1 MEPGRPRGNAGAL
14 LVTALALVAPA
25 CGVGGGDGGGIVTA
39 SVRHLEVANA
49 LASGDLQVAAPDYVR
64 RVADEIGV
72 DLSSGDGFE
81 VISLADR
88 EPDGLRH
95 LRLQQ
100 THGGVPVLGSEVVVH
115 ADETTFLGLNGFLTG
130 NLDGFDVTAA
140 VSDGDATAIAEA
152 TADGTFSGAS
162 SRLVILT
169 GDDGRGAHLVWQVEF
184 LAQGA
189 TSANLWN
196 VFVDARDGS
205 VRKKYDAI
213 MTEAT
218 EQASGQGGNA
228 IFSRTWTSQLDVVA
242 DGGDYEFDTDR
253 LKTVDHRTGDPSKG
267 PIDAMPDPVANDAQ
281 GYGEITLNMMRDW
294 MGRNSI
300 DDDGMVVVQE
310 VHQNGYCGGAC
321 WGDKR
326 VHYDDKGYDAPSPGS
341 IDIVGHEINHG
352 FTQFHSGLT
361 YDKGK
366 QSAGLNEAF
375 SSVAGVI
382 VRHYAMGDAAGF
394 QLAHEIIKNGG
405 YVEDL
410 CNPTFRSDY
419 IRDARKWTPKV
430 EVHGAGAP
438 AGRAFCLAV
447 GRYKATGAGSS
458 TTDAVRQIGRIWYQA
473 NATYWTSSA
482 DFKTTCEGTID
493 AAQSLGFSS
502 EVVQA
507 LRDSWADVGVDCAG
521 AETFVCDNDGSC
533 DAGDGETCASCPS
546 DCGACSEDCSFW
558 KKSKCKIG
566 IGDCSRCDVA
576 PDCGDGE
583 CSADESDETCAE
595 DCGCAATGG
604 DCSIAPFGC
613 WCDATCLTYGDCCAD
628 VADSCQ

>member
-1 MEPGRPRGNAGAL
+1 MEPRQPRGRAGVFVVASL
-14 LVTALALVAPA
+14 ALATA
-25 CGVGGGDGGGIVTA
+25 CGGGEGSGEIVTE

-49 LASGDLQVAAPDYVR
+49 LASGDLHVAAADYAR
-64 RVADEIGV
+64 RVADELGI
-72 DLSSGDGFE
+72 DLSTGDDFE
-81 VISLADR
+81 VVSLAAR
-88 EPDGLRH
+88 EPNGLRH
-95 LRLQQ
+95 VRLQQ
-100 THGGVPVLGSEVVVH
+100 THGGVPVLGSDLVVH
-115 ADETTFLGLNGFLTG
+115 ADETTFLGLNGFLTR
-130 NLDGFDVTAA
+130 NLDGFDLTAT
-140 VSDGDATAIAEA
+140 VSETDATAIAEG
-152 TADGTFSGAS
+152 TAEGTLSGET

-169 GDDGRGAHLVWQVEF
+169 GDGGRGASLVWQVEF
-184 LAQGA
+184 LAQRA
-189 TSANLWN
+189 TRANLWN
-196 VFVDARDGS
+196 VFVDARDGH

-213 MTEAT
+213 QTET
-218 EQASGQGGNA
+218 VQASGQGGND
-228 IFSRTWTSQLDVVA
+228 IFAKTWSAQLDA
-242 DGGDYEFDTDR
+242 EEDGGDVEFDTDR
-253 LKTVDHRTGDPSKG
+253 LKTVDHNTGDPSKG
-267 PIDAMPDPVANDAQ
+267 PVDAMPDAVANDAQ
-281 GYGEITLNMMRDW
+281 GYGEVTLDMMRDW

-310 VHQNGYCGGAC
+310 VHQNDFCGGAC
-321 WGDKR
+321 WADER

-352 FTQFHSGLT
+352 FTQFHSNLN
-361 YDKGK
+361 YDSGT

-375 SSVAGVI
+375 SSVAGII

-394 QLAHEIIKNGG
+394 QLAHETIEGGG

-410 CNPTFRSDY
+410 CNPTFRGDY
-419 IRDARKWTPKV
+419 IGDAHDWTPDV

-447 GRYKATGAGSS
+447 GRYKATAAGGS
-458 TTDAVRQIGRIWYQA
+458 TTDAVRQIGSIWYQA
-473 NATYWTSSA
+473 NASYWTSSA

-521 AETFVCDNDGSC
+521 AETFVCDNDDSC
-533 DAGDGETCASCPS
+533 DADGGETCASCPS

-558 KKSKCKIG
+558 KKAKCKIG

-576 PDCGDGE
+576 PDCGDGT

-595 DCGCAATGG
+595 DCGCAATEG
-604 DCSIAPFGC
+604 DCTIAPFGC
-613 WCDATCLTYGDCCAD
+613 WCDTTCLTYGDCCAD